1 MNSILIAIP
10 LLPLLGALI
19 VLFVPRE
26 AKSQIKAVALL
37 ATLLPLVGAVI
48 MYAGFD
54 TTSGM
59 QYQVKHDWIE
69 VPFAFEQGPLRI
81 GFDLGV
87 DGLSLPFVLLT
98 AIVSVLSVLASWR
111 VAYRTKEYFIWFL
124 LLITGLFGVFTA
136 LDLFLFFLFLELT
149 LIPMYFLIGIWGGE
163 KKKEIATK
171 FLLYRG
177 LASVGILVS
186 FIALAYFAGYAS
198 LQPGNIGGHLSFDM
212 IQIADVFKKAGDII
226 PIDYRQWIFIV
237 LFLAILIEE
246 AFFPFHTWMPD
257 THEQATPAV
266 SMIVGGV
273 LMKVGAYV
281 LFRIGVGALP
291 DMISY
296 FGTAI
301 AVIGVINIVYGALVA
316 MVQKD
321 WRRLLAFSTISHM
334 GIVLLG
340 VASGTNEGLQGAVFM
355 TISSGLLSAL
365 LFFLVGAIQERTRTT
380 YIDAMGGISKQMPI
394 LSGFLLIG
402 ALGSLGLPGMSGF
415 VSEIVSFMGA
425 FQKFPILSALGTS
438 GIILAAV
445 YLLWAIQ
452 RTTFG
457 PQGVALEGSHDA
469 RPAEY
474 VPMVVLL
481 AFVILIGVYPA
492 VLGDLINP
500 TLTQLVG
507 KIGG

>member
-1 MNSILIAIP
+1 MNNPLLYMT
-10 LLPLLGALI
+10 LLPLLGALLI
-19 VLFVPRE
+19 LFVPRD
-26 AKSQIKAVALL
+26 AKSQIKSIALAATAIPL
-37 ATLLPLVGAVI
+37 AL
-48 MYAGFD
+48 AGIVYSRFD
-54 TTSGM
+54 QTVSGM
-59 QYQVKHDWIE
+59 QFQLTQDWIQI
-69 VPFAFEQGPLRI
+69 PYAFPDLPLRI

-87 DGLSLPFVLLT
+87 DGLSMPFLLLT
-98 AIVSVLSVLASWR
+98 AVVSVLTVLASWKT
-111 VAYRTKEYFIWFL
+111 ALRTKEYFFWLL
-124 LLITGLFGVFTA
+124 LLITGLYGVFA
-136 LDLFLFFLFLELT
+136 SLDLFVFFLFLELT
-149 LIPMYFLIGIWGGE
+149 LIPMYFLLGIWGGE
-163 KKKEIATK
+163 RKEKVATK

-186 FIALAYFAGYAS
+186 FLALAYGAGYTS
-198 LQPGNIGGHLSFDM
+198 GQMSFNM
-212 IQIADVFKKAGDII
+212 MQIADVFRQAGEGI
-226 PIDYRQWIFIV
+226 PFDFKNWVFIV

-246 AFFPFHTWMPD
+246 AFFPFHTWLPD
-257 THEQATPAV
+257 THEQATSAV

-281 LFRIGVGALP
+281 LLRIGVGVLP
-291 DMISY
+291 DMIAY

-301 AVIGVINIVYGALVA
+301 ALIGVINIAYGAMVA

-340 VASGTNEGLQGAVFM
+340 VASLTQFGLQGAVFM

-365 LFFLVGAIQERTRTT
+365 LFFLIGAMQTRTKT
-380 YIDAMGGISKQMPI
+380 LQIDELGGISRQMPI
-394 LSGFLLIG
+394 LSGFLLVG

-415 VSEIVSFMGA
+415 VSEIVSFIGA
-425 FQKFPILSALGTS
+425 FQKFPVLAAVGTV

-445 YLLWAIQ
+445 YMLWAMQ

-457 PQGVALEGSHDA
+457 PPGMALEGAQDVTA
-469 RPAEY
+469 FEY
-474 VPMVVLL
+474 VPILILL
-481 AFVILIGVYPA
+481 AFIILIGVYPA

-500 TLTQLVG
+500 TLTQFV